1 MTSIY
6 EHAIGMAALS
16 VSAWPRDKVPVE
28 LKKAV
33 IQAMQLNQNPFIG
46 MVLQSIIDER
56 EPGPVEFEQGDM

>member
-1 MTSIY
+1 
-6 EHAIGMAALS
+6 MAALS

-33 IQAMQLNQNPFIG
+33 IQ
-46 MVLQSIIDER
+46 DER

>member
-1 MTSIY
+1 
-6 EHAIGMAALS
+6 MAALS

-56 EPGPVEFEQGDM
+56 EPGPMEFEQGDM